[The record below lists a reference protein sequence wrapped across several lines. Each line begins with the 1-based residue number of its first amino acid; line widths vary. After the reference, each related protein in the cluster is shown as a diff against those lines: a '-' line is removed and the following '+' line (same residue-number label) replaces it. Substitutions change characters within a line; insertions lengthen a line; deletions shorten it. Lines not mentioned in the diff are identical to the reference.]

1 MNSRRTAKVA
11 QAIRECVSSTI
22 LFGLKDP
29 RVRGVTVLDVEVSGD
44 IRNAKV
50 YVSVMGDETAQSL
63 CLHGLNSARGFL
75 QSKVA
80 DRIQTRYTP
89 ILKFVLDYG
98 VKTSIETSR
107 VLREVEAGEAL
118 ATATAANVSPDGDDT
133 TTSETPEQDEL
144 TSNSTSSSTE
154 TERDE

>member
-29 RVRGVTVLDVEVSGD
+29 RVRDVTVLDVEVSGD
-44 IRNAKV
+44 IRNAKI
-50 YVSVMGDETAQSL
+50 YVSIMGDETAQSL
-63 CLHGLNSARGFL
+63 CMHGLNSARGFL

-107 VLREVEAGEAL
+107 VLREVEDE
-118 ATATAANVSPDGDDT
+118 TSPPSSDDSEDGDN
-133 TTSETPEQDEL
+133 TSTQETPEENGL
-144 TSNSTSSSTE
+144 KSISTE
-154 TERDE
+154 TELEE

>member
-29 RVRGVTVLDVEVSGD
+29 RVRDVTVLDVEVSGD

-89 ILKFVLDYG
+89 ILKFVLDRG

-107 VLREVEAGEAL
+107 VLREVGAGEAL
-118 ATATAANVSPDGDDT
+118 TTAAASNVSADVDDT

-144 TSNSTSSSTE
+144 TSISTE

>member
-29 RVRGVTVLDVEVSGD
+29 RVRDVTVLDVEVSGD

-89 ILKFVLDYG
+89 ILKFVLDRG

-107 VLREVEAGEAL
+107 VLREVGAGEAL
-118 ATATAANVSPDGDDT
+118 TTAAASNVSADVDDT

-144 TSNSTSSSTE
+144 TSISTE
-154 TERDE
+154 TEQDE

>member
-29 RVRGVTVLDVEVSGD
+29 RVRDVTVLDVEVSGD

-89 ILKFVLDYG
+89 ILKFVLDRG

-107 VLREVEAGEAL
+107 VLREVGAGEAL
-118 ATATAANVSPDGDDT
+118 TTAAASNVSVDVDDT

-144 TSNSTSSSTE
+144 TSISTE